1 MKPVKLSELIESLEF
16 DFEEIGAFV
25 DLENGCVVMV
35 ERSVLSDVEEGD
47 EERLSDMPD
56 WQKDEVEIA
65 RAIVAD
71 SGKRFVA
78 PPDKYEFHE
87 YRQMERFIGTVRNA
101 EAADQLWQA
110 IEGKGAFR
118 YFKDTADRLG
128 LLNRW
133 FQYRNDAVKEFVVE
147 WAEDNNV
154 PYEDDVKD

>member
-1 MKPVKLSELIESLEF
+1 MKPVKISELIEALEF
-16 DFEEIGAFV
+16 DFEETRTFV

-35 ERSVLSDVEEGD
+35 QRSVLCDVEEGD
-47 EERLSDMPD
+47 EEALIDVPD

-65 RAIVAD
+65 RAIVED
-71 SGKRFVA
+71 LGTRFIS

-101 EAADQLWQA
+101 EAADQLWRA
-110 IEGKGAFR
+110 IKGKGAFR

-133 FQYRNDAVKEFVVE
+133 FQYRDNAMKEFVLE
-147 WAEDNNV
+147 WAEDNNL